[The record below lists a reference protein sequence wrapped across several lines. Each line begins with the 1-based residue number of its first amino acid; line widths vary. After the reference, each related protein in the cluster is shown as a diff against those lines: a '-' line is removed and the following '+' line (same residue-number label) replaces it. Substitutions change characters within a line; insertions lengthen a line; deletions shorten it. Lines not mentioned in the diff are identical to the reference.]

1 MTVFFSDKMEKL
13 TLNEMIVPITDKIQQ
28 PKQQQ
33 KQPQQQPRLSV
44 TTRTAFYYTGASL
57 LLLLFLSFLTNQT
70 NDAINDFIPQSLRF
84 KDHGYVHRRSLSSL
98 QDASN
103 DDANNSGDTDFSQYS
118 CSRLYEVTPNAGSD
132 QCTFAHTCNQGDG
145 VWGAWV
151 FCSYNYAS
159 AALLSGLFCPFVLI
173 WLVLLFRMLGST
185 AEDYFSPSLEMF
197 SMELGLPPRF
207 AGVTLLA
214 LGNGAADVSATVS
227 AITSDA
233 QHGYELSLGALTGAA
248 MFITAII
255 SSLVV
260 LTAGGVNCRGALVR
274 DVTALLVTVL
284 VVWHT
289 LDQTGSVGPETITL
303 FLSLYATFVILVLVA
318 DVYHRAVVV
327 PRLTERAQQAE
338 LQRQVEEGRLQRASL
353 RQFGQES
360 LTDLINDDGNDDD
373 DGIDDDRMTEVRR
386 LDTNVAGTDAPPN
399 QPHRQQ
405 TMLVPPSTSDTT
417 RTAAVP
423 PSFPSVVPPRLPQRR
438 ETSVQSP
445 ASSSLASSQQSSVM
459 ATGAMAAGAVLAALS
474 NYDTVDGTS
483 NYYDQQ
489 QQHMTD
495 PTIASSGEF
504 GNAASGG
511 GGGGDGWGVESDDLV
526 ERPIMLHGTH
536 GLLHQNGRGSSA
548 GFAYGSPSSNPAAAA
563 AAAAAGDYT
572 MLEDSAGM
580 ACVEPGSP
588 GMPASS
594 WRSALIYGKHEVQH
608 VFQTIWEDIVWNGDV
623 HPLDK
628 FFLIL
633 EYPVTIL
640 RKVTV
645 PIPCEGFYVRGLVA
659 LSLAVSPL
667 WFAYYLSGH
676 GVNILHESVWMSF
689 LLIWLAMIVVAL
701 VTVRYAPGGEGNMS
715 MMFAVPIALY
725 GFVLAATWIDT
736 IADTLVGVL
745 NFIGIIMGIP
755 SPVLGLTLLAWGNSM
770 SDLSANLTMARKGLA
785 NMAMTACFAG
795 PVFNILVGLGL
806 GFSSLAAETGVHER
820 AVSLSPSV
828 LTGFLFVGLN
838 AACIL
843 SAGLAF
849 GKGRIHKR
857 FGYVSIALY
866 SVYVISS
873 ISLQYSRYGNNQS

>member
-1 MTVFFSDKMEKL
+1 
-13 TLNEMIVPITDKIQQ
+13 
-28 PKQQQ
+28 
-33 KQPQQQPRLSV
+33 
-44 TTRTAFYYTGASL
+44 
-57 LLLLFLSFLTNQT
+57 
-70 NDAINDFIPQSLRF
+70 
-84 KDHGYVHRRSLSSL
+84 
-98 QDASN
+98 
-103 DDANNSGDTDFSQYS
+103 
-118 CSRLYEVTPNAGSD
+118 
-132 QCTFAHTCNQGDG
+132 
-145 VWGAWV
+145 
-151 FCSYNYAS
+151 
-159 AALLSGLFCPFVLI
+159 
-173 WLVLLFRMLGST
+173 MLGST

-197 SMELGLPPRF
+197 SMQLGLPPRF

-227 AITSDA
+227 AITGDA

-248 MFITAII
+248 MFITAVI

-284 VVWHT
+284 LVWHT

-360 LTDLINDDGNDDD
+360 MTDLINDDDNEEDN
-373 DGIDDDRMTEVRR
+373 DDDRMTEVRR

-405 TMLVPPSTSDTT
+405 TMLIPPTSDTT
-417 RTAAVP
+417 RAATAA
-423 PSFPSVVPPRLPQRR
+423 PSTVPPRLPQRR

-445 ASSSLASSQQSSVM
+445 AASSLAPSQQSSVM
-459 ATGAMAAGAVLAALS
+459 MSTGAMAANAVLAALS
-474 NYDTVDGTS
+474 NYDTVDGNS
-483 NYYDQQ
+483 NYYDPQQ
-489 QQHMTD
+489 TVND
-495 PTIASSGEF
+495 PTGSVEF
-504 GNAASGG
+504 GNAASAGG

-526 ERPIMLHGTH
+526 ERPILLHGTH
-536 GLLHQNGRGSSA
+536 GLLHQSGRGGSSSA
-548 GFAYGSPSSNPAAAA
+548 GFAYGSPSSNPA

-580 ACVEPGSP
+580 ACVEPGSL

-608 VFQTIWEDIVWNGDV
+608 LFQTIWEDIVWNGDV

-640 RKVTV
+640 RKVTI

-689 LLIWLAMIVVAL
+689 LLIWLAMIGVAL

-745 NFIGIIMGIP
+745 TFIGIILGIP

-857 FGYVSIALY
+857 FGYVSMALY

-873 ISLQYSRYGNNQS
+873 ISLQYSKYGDN